1 MAAPISQHLRTFGLA
16 AVASFVLIP
25 SAFADI
31 APSPLPR
38 PIRSEEDEAA
48 TFASFR
54 TAFTRAVA
62 KKDVNAVVKLCSFPL
77 HSYEMGSV
85 IAKAERK
92 KDALSPEITEA
103 AFRKHFSKLFPAEV
117 MANLRGARPLRHT
130 VDDDPHATWYSVGH
144 SSGKTWSAWFIFAGG
159 ADPRGQWSLRGT
171 DNVSE

>member
-1 MAAPISQHLRTFGLA
+1 MATPISQHLRTLGLA

-25 SAFADI
+25 NALADI

-38 PIRSEEDEAA
+38 PIRTEADEAA
-48 TFASFR
+48 TFTSFR
-54 TAFTRAVA
+54 ISFLRALA
-62 KKDVNAVVKLCSFPL
+62 KKDVNAVVKLCTFPL

-85 IAKAERK
+85 IAKAEHSK
-92 KDALSPEITEA
+92 EPVGPEITEA

-117 MANLRGARPLRHT
+117 VKNLRGARALRHT